1 MKAVAEI
8 SSFQNDGFE
17 ITDFRRIN
25 KQIFE
30 FLTNYLYTRQ
40 RHIGAIPSENRIG
53 HFSRIYLTI
62 KDLNN
67 NANKKFQKKSGK
79 SEKYRGRIKNPDSVK
94 ILTSNLSKIR
104 F

>member
-67 NANKKFQKKSGK
+67 NANKKFQKNPENPENMDSGLK
-79 SEKYRGRIKNPDSVK
+79 FRIRIPENFWP
-94 ILTSNLSKIR
+94 
-104 F
+104 